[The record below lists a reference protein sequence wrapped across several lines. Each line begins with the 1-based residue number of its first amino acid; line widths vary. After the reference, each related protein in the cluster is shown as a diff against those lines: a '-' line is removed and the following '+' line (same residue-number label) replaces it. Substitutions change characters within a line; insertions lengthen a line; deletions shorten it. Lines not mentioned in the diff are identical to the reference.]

1 MTTRSRFIE
10 AKVADYAA
18 AHVTPVDAV
27 AAELRAATLAEV
39 PDWAMM
45 QIGDDQARLMELL
58 VRAMRVERAIEI
70 GTFTGYSA
78 LAVARG
84 LAPGG
89 TLLCCDI
96 SDEWTSIARRFWA
109 KAGLD
114 DRIELRIGPA
124 LDTLR
129 ALPLEATFDFA
140 FIDADKTGYAA
151 YLGEL
156 VPRTRVGG
164 LILADNTLQNGR
176 VVDPSADDDS
186 VVAIRAFN
194 DLVTAD
200 ARLESVLLPI
210 GDGITAIQKVGD

>member
-1 MTTRSRFIE
+1 MTTRSRFIQQ
-10 AKVADYAA
+10 AVADYAA

-27 AAELRAATLAEV
+27 AAELRDATLAEV

-89 TLLCCDI
+89 RLLCCDI
-96 SDEWTSIARRFWA
+96 SDEWTSIARRFWT
-109 KAGLD
+109 KAGVD
-114 DRIELRIGPA
+114 DRIDLRIGPA

-129 ALPLEATFDFA
+129 SLPDEPTFDFA
-140 FIDADKTGYAA
+140 FVDADKTGYVD

-156 VPRTRVGG
+156 VPRLRTGG
-164 LILADNTLQNGR
+164 LVLADNTLQNGR
-176 VVDPSADDDS
+176 VVDDETDDDS

-194 DLVTAD
+194 DAVLVD
-200 ARLESVLLPI
+200 RRLASVLLPI
-210 GDGITAIQKVGD
+210 GDGITVIQKVEP

>member
-1 MTTRSRFIE
+1 MTTRSRFIQQ
-10 AKVADYAA
+10 AVADYAA

-89 TLLCCDI
+89 RLLCCDI
-96 SDEWTSIARRFWA
+96 SDEWTSIARRFWT
-109 KAGLD
+109 KAGVD
-114 DRIELRIGPA
+114 DRIDLRIGPA

-129 ALPLEATFDFA
+129 SLPDEPTFDFA
-140 FIDADKTGYAA
+140 FVDADKTGYVD

-156 VPRTRVGG
+156 VPRLRTGG
-164 LILADNTLQNGR
+164 LVLADNTLQNGR
-176 VVDPSADDDS
+176 VVDDETGDDS

-194 DLVTAD
+194 DAVLVD
-200 ARLESVLLPI
+200 RRLASVLLPI
-210 GDGITAIQKVGD
+210 GDGITVIQKVEP

>member
-1 MTTRSRFIE
+1 MSTRSRFIQ
-10 AKVADYAA
+10 ADVADYAA
-18 AHVTPVDAV
+18 EHVTPVDAV
-27 AAELRAATLAEV
+27 AASLRSATLAEV

-45 QIGDDQARLMELL
+45 QIGDDQARLMELM

-89 TLLCCDI
+89 TLLCCDV

-109 KAGLD
+109 EAGVD

-124 LDTLR
+124 LETLR
-129 ALPLEATFDFA
+129 SLPAEPVYDFA
-140 FIDADKTGYAA
+140 FIDADKVG
-151 YLGEL
+151 YLGYLTEL
-156 VPRTRVGG
+156 VPRMRLGG
-164 LILADNTLQNGR
+164 VVLADNTLQNGR
-176 VVDPSADDDS
+176 VVDGGDDDPS

-194 DLVTAD
+194 DAVLSD
-200 ARLESVLLPI
+200 ERLLSVLLPI
-210 GDGITAIQKVGD
+210 GDGVSAIQKVRP

>member
-1 MTTRSRFIE
+1 MTTRSRFIQ
-10 AKVADYAA
+10 ANVADYAA
-18 AHVTPVDAV
+18 AHVTPVDAIGV
-27 AAELRAATLAEV
+27 ELREATLTEV

-109 KAGLD
+109 KAGVD

-129 ALPLEATFDFA
+129 SLPDEPTFDFA
-140 FIDADKTGYAA
+140 FVDADKTGYVA

-156 VPRTRVGG
+156 VPRMRLGG
-164 LILADNTLQNGR
+164 VVLADNTLQNGR
-176 VVDPSADDDS
+176 VVEPDADDES

-194 DLVTAD
+194 DAVLAD
-200 ARLESVLLPI
+200 ERLLSVLLPI
-210 GDGITAIQKVGD
+210 GDGVTAIQKVRT

>member
-1 MTTRSRFIE
+1 MTTRSRFIQ
-10 AKVADYAA
+10 ANVADYAA
-18 AHVTPVDAV
+18 AHVTPVDTVAV
-27 AAELRAATLAEV
+27 ELREATLTEV

-89 TLLCCDI
+89 TLLCCEI

-109 KAGLD
+109 KAGVD

-129 ALPLEATFDFA
+129 SLPLEPTFDFA
-140 FIDADKTGYAA
+140 FVDADKTGYAA

-156 VPRTRVGG
+156 VPRMRLGG
-164 LILADNTLQNGR
+164 VVLADNTLQNGR
-176 VVDPSADDDS
+176 VVGPDADDES
-186 VVAIRAFN
+186 VLAIRAFN
-194 DLVTAD
+194 DAVLAD
-200 ARLESVLLPI
+200 ERLLSVLLPI
-210 GDGITAIQKVGD
+210 GDGVTAIQKVRT

>member
-1 MTTRSRFIE
+1 MTIRSRFIQQ
-10 AKVADYAA
+10 AVADYAA

-89 TLLCCDI
+89 RLLCCDI
-96 SDEWTSIARRFWA
+96 SDEWTSIARRFWT
-109 KAGLD
+109 KAGVD
-114 DRIELRIGPA
+114 DRIDLRIGPA

-129 ALPLEATFDFA
+129 SLPDEPTFDFA
-140 FIDADKTGYAA
+140 FVDADKTGYVD

-156 VPRTRVGG
+156 VPRLRTGG
-164 LILADNTLQNGR
+164 LVLADNTLQNGR
-176 VVDPSADDDS
+176 VVDDETGDDS

-194 DLVTAD
+194 DAVLVD
-200 ARLESVLLPI
+200 RRLASVLLPI
-210 GDGITAIQKVGD
+210 GDGITVIQKVEP